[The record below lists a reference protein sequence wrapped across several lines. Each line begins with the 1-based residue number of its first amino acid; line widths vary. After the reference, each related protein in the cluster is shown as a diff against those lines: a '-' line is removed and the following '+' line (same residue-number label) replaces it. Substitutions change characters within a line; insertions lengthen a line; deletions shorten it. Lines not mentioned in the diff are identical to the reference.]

1 MTHTLF
7 SKVNCLMGERW
18 LRIFFCNSADA
29 VGGVKWIGKA
39 AAGGLLRING
49 LFIGVDLH
57 RRLERIRKQLSLD

>member
-1 MTHTLF
+1 
-7 SKVNCLMGERW
+7 VAEN
-18 LRIFFCNSADA
+18 IFFCNSADA